1 MTAFLGDFNAKSN
14 IWCKADITS
23 SLEGSMVGTTAS
35 SYRLN

>member
-23 SLEGSMVGTTAS
+23 LEGSMVGTTAS
-35 SYRLN
+35 TYGLN

>member
-23 SLEGSMVGTTAS
+23 LKALWLVPMD
-35 SYRLN
+35 